1 MQEIFIFIDDSGVL
15 HRNANDNIFVYAGYI
30 FLSKKGKE
38 AARNRYKELNKNIKQ
53 SISRNDELKGCNI
66 ENRHKRALFNVMRKE
81 YSCHLKVDIDKI
93 YDHILNNKNSIVRYK
108 DYVLKL
114 LIKKIISNFINNG
127 MIDANKP
134 LKLVISID
142 EQLTATDGIY
152 DLKQSIHEELV
163 YGIANF
169 DYGKKFSP
177 ILYGGCDLTVSF
189 CDSKNNYLVQA
200 SDILANRIFNSY
212 RHNKPE
218 WRKIK
223 NHIYL
228 TFP

>member
-1 MQEIFIFIDDSGVL
+1 MQEIFVFIDDSGVL

-30 FLSKKGKE
+30 FLSKSTKE
-38 AARNRYKELNKNIKQ
+38 AARNRYKKINRKIKQ
-53 SISRNDELKGCNI
+53 SIHRNDELKGCNI
-66 ENRHKRALFNVMRKE
+66 DNKHKRALFNAMRKE

-93 YDHILNNKNSIVRYK
+93 YNYILNNKNSIVRYK
-108 DYVLKL
+108 DYVLKR
-114 LIKKIISNFINNG
+114 LIKTIIEKFIKNG
-127 MIDANKP
+127 EIDANKP
-134 LKLVISID
+134 IKLMISID

-152 DLKQSIHEELV
+152 DLKQSIYEELV
-163 YGIANF
+163 YGIVNF
-169 DYGKKFSP
+169 DYGRNFNP
-177 ILYGGCDLTVSF
+177 ILHGDCELTVSF

-212 RHNKPE
+212 RFNKPE